1 MGILDRVGNT
11 PLVGLSELSKSGG
24 RIYAKDESKN
34 PSGSIKD
41 RIAKFMVEMA
51 EITGELNPGDRIVEA
66 TSGNTGIAF
75 AMVAKEKGYKMIV
88 VMPENMSKE
97 RIERIRGLGADLVLV
112 GKSDFDGAIKK
123 AFEMAEEPN
132 TFIPRQFSNYTNTLT
147 HITTTGREI
156 IRQFHQIDKNG
167 KIDAFVAGTGTGGTL
182 MGVRIRLLKEFPDLK
197 TVAVEPSESAVMSG
211 GCPGFHKIQGIG
223 DGFIPDLIDMQ
234 YVDEVEAIS
243 SEEAINTSK
252 MLYEKFGYEVGI
264 SSGANVSAAI
274 RASARYKTVVT
285 ILPDSRDRYGS
296 MGL

>member
-1 MGILDRVGNT
+1 MGILDKIGNT
-11 PLVGLSELSKSGG
+11 PLVELKGLSRCGG
-24 RIYAKDESKN
+24 KIYAKDESKN
-34 PSGSIKD
+34 PSGSVKD

-88 VMPENMSKE
+88 VMPKNMSEE
-97 RIERIRGLGADLVLV
+97 RIERIRGLGAKLVLV
-112 GKSDFDGAIKK
+112 GESDFDGAIKK
-123 AFEMAEEPN
+123 AFEIAAEPN

-156 IRQFHQIDKNG
+156 MKQFRHVESDG

-182 MGVRIRLLKEFPDLK
+182 MGVRMRLIKEFPDLK
-197 TVAVEPSESAVMSG
+197 TVAVEPAESAVMSG
-211 GCPGFHKIQGIG
+211 GCPGLHKIQGIG
-223 DGFIPDLIDMQ
+223 DGFIPDLVDMQ
-234 YVDEVEAIS
+234 YVDEVEAIHS
-243 SEEAINTSK
+243 DESIKTSK

-274 RASARYKTVVT
+274 RVSEKYKTVVT
-285 ILPDSRDRYGS
+285 IMPDSRDRYVS